1 MHEISQSAGLL
12 ISLLVYRIVC
22 HIDKRMPALVQ
33 TAEEDRIL
41 MTNIPKG
48 WRGGVRKRQEMLCT
62 RNIGDRP
69 TSAVIVI
76 SARVS
81 GDTICNMVSEGV
93 DCGTG

>member
-12 ISLLVYRIVC
+12 ISLLVYIIVC

-33 TAEEDRIL
+33 TAEADRIL
-41 MTNIPKG
+41 MTNISKE
-48 WRGGVRKRQEMLCT
+48 WHGGESGKVMHGENRRSSHES
-62 RNIGDRP
+62 
-69 TSAVIVI
+69 TS
-76 SARVS
+76 VS

>member
-48 WRGGVRKRQEMLCT
+48 
-62 RNIGDRP
+62 
-69 TSAVIVI
+69 
-76 SARVS
+76 
-81 GDTICNMVSEGV
+81 
-93 DCGTG
+93 